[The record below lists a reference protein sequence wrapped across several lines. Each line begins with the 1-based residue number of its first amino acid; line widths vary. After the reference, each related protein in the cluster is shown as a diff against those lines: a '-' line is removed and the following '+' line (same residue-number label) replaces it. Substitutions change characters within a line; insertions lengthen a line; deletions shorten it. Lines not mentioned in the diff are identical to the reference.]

1 MIFDSFLFA
10 SNGTVCIFP
19 IKLHQLHTNANNSR
33 VFNQDYDDL
42 QDLRPQRGQPGQLR
56 ESADREPQRETTTPV
71 PILKQINE

>member
-10 SNGTVCIFP
+10 SNGTFFT